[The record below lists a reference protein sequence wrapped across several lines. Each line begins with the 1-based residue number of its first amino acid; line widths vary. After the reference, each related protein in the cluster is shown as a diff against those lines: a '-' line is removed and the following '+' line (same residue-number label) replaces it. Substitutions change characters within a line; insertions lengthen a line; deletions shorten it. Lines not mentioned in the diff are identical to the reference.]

1 VRGKIAERAGSIRL
15 EDVQRLVLERRNVL
29 FVQRQGDAPSPQAA
43 IAGVDEIRVLAAIPV
58 DRRDNATIDYPALRK
73 LVGA

>member
-1 VRGKIAERAGSIRL
+1 
-15 EDVQRLVLERRNVL
+15 
-29 FVQRQGDAPSPQAA
+29 
-43 IAGVDEIRVLAAIPV
+43 VDEIRVLAAIPV